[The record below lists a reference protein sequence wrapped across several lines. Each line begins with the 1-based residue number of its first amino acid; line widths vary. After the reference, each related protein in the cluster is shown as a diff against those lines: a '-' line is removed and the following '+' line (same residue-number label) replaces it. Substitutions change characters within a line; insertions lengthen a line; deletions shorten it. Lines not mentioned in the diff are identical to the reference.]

1 MIVLRELVWHHDSRS
16 QDDTQ
21 ATHQGVMGTND
32 WHVPRL
38 DQLNERSCTVLP
50 RVFSNRSGG
59 MFVAGMLA
67 AAGAFFAWQAV
78 MLDFGGIASPGPGF
92 LPLVLGAFIILGA
105 ALIGFDCWR
114 SGEGEVV
121 ELGHRDVLVAI
132 TALLGV
138 PLIFERLGAYI
149 SLALFATVILALI
162 GRISLRR
169 AIPAAI
175 LGLAACWCFFHL
187 LLGVQLPSGPW

>member
-1 MIVLRELVWHHDSRS
+1 MTVLRELVRHHDSGS
-16 QDDTQ
+16 QVGML
-21 ATHQGVMGTND
+21 ATHQAVMGTND
-32 WHVPRL
+32 WRVPRL
-38 DQLNERSCTVLP
+38 DRQTERSCTVLP
-50 RVFSNRSGG
+50 RVFSNRTGG

-78 MLDFGGIASPGPGF
+78 MLDLGGIASPGPGF
-92 LPLVLGAFIILGA
+92 LPLVLGAFIILGG
-105 ALIGFDCWR
+105 ALIGIDSWR

-121 ELGHRDVLVAI
+121 ELGHRDVLVVI

-162 GRISLRR
+162 GRISLLR

-175 LGLAACWCFFHL
+175 LGLAACWWFFHL